1 MSARAAVALGALA
14 CLWGSSFLFIDLA
27 LEGLSPP
34 QVVLGRLTLGAL
46 VLGLVVAALRAA
58 LPRRPVIW
66 AHLLAAGLI
75 ANVIPWLLLAWGQQ
89 QVPSG
94 LAGVLNAATPL
105 FTTLM
110 ATLAL
115 TDERLH
121 ARRAVG
127 LALGFVGVAVVV
139 GPVELGAAAADRV
152 PLLPQLAI
160 VGAAACYGV
169 GFIYMRRFLSGR
181 GHPPLVLAAGQLACA
196 AGVLWLGAP
205 VVATGA
211 PTLTPSVLGA
221 LTGLGVLGTGIAYLL
236 YYRLLGEIG
245 ATRTSTV
252 TYLIPV
258 VAVTLGVV
266 VLGEPVR
273 ASMLLGAVVVIS
285 GVALVQ
291 SQGARR
297 RPVSGATPAGAS
309 DR

>member
-1 MSARAAVALGALA
+1 MSVRAATGLGVLA
-14 CLWGSSFLFIDLA
+14 CLWGSSFLFINLA

-46 VLGLVVAALRAA
+46 VLALVVALLRAP
-58 LPRRPVIW
+58 LPRSRAVW
-66 AHLLAAGLI
+66 GHLLVAGI
-75 ANVIPWLLLAWGQQ
+75 VANVVPWLLLAWGQQ

-105 FTTLM
+105 FTTM
-110 ATLAL
+110 VAAAAL
-115 TDERLH
+115 SDERLH
-121 ARRAVG
+121 LRRAVG
-127 LALGFVGVAVVV
+127 LALGFAGVALVV

-152 PLLPQLAI
+152 PLVPQLAI

-169 GFIYMRRFLSGR
+169 GFTYMRRFLSGR
-181 GHPPLVLAAGQLACA
+181 GHSPLVLAAGQLACA
-196 AGVLWLGAP
+196 AGVLWLLAP
-205 VVATGA
+205 LLAGGA
-211 PTLTPSVLGA
+211 PTLTLGVLGA
-221 LTGLGVLGTGIAYLL
+221 ITGLGVLGTGTAYIL

-266 VLGEPVR
+266 VLDEPLR
-273 ASMLLGAVVVIS
+273 ASMLLGAAVVVA

-291 SQGARR
+291 SRAPR
-297 RPVSGATPAGAS
+297 RPAVAAAVRST
-309 DR
+309 